1 MKSPKHCKVKLK
13 TMSELKE
20 LRQEID
26 DIDGKLAGLLRE
38 RAATVKKI
46 QQLKKA
52 EGLPVIDTERENAI
66 LSRLRSDYER
76 EIFKSI
82 LEESRKLSDIER

>member
-1 MKSPKHCKVKLK
+1 MKSPEHCKMKLK

-20 LRQEID
+20 LRQKID
-26 DIDGKLAGLLRE
+26 QVDGELASLLRE
-38 RAATVKKI
+38 RAAIVKKI

-66 LSRLRSDYER
+66 LSRLQSDYER
-76 EIFKSI
+76 EIFRKI
-82 LEESRKLSDIER
+82 LEESHKL